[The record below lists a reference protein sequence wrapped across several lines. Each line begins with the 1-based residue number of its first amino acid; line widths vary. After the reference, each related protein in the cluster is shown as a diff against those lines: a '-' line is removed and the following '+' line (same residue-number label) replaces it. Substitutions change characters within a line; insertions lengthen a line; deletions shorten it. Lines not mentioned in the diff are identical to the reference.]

1 MSTAWLPVVVNGRYR
16 LIGKLGQGSTGM
28 VLLAEDQLQENRL
41 LALKALGAAASA
53 SDAVA
58 LFKHEF
64 RALKDLCHPHLA
76 EVYDFG
82 VVTSLDPWDA
92 GPPGLPVRA
101 GFYTM
106 EHVPGE
112 DFLSATSGLDFPELI
127 DLAAQ
132 VCRGLEYIH
141 ARGLVHY
148 DVKPSNLRVTKA
160 RQVKLLDFGLAG
172 AGMKEG
178 ETRLKGT
185 VFYMAPELFKGGRV
199 DKRADLYS
207 LGVLLY
213 QVVARRLPFEGDTN
227 IAVMR
232 QHLDRAPEPPRR
244 YRPDAPKALEE
255 VILRLLEKDPHDRF
269 AGANQV
275 IDALD
280 AASGTRHEREIA
292 HAGASWLLSP
302 TLVGR
307 EDELVRLSR
316 ALDEHVLSVRAAE
329 RAPSTSAVAIVT
341 GEEGIGKR
349 RLLSEFRTHAQLS
362 EAEVIHVGCAEHGER
377 PLGPFVEVLR
387 HLVPRAA
394 KEPTFADRFGR
405 ELSIVAPELVPPAA
419 SPGGGEIEPERDK
432 VRLIGKL
439 GEFLVET
446 ARRYPFVVTLSGLE
460 WADEMSV
467 DLLRYLARHLK
478 QLGQKAGEAGPARDD
493 WQGQLAGAT
502 LGAFEDFFIVGESA
516 VLPPLLVVATCASD
530 SLEGRPI
537 EKALEDLRREAAVD
551 EGRLPC
557 LSSEHVRGMIASMT
571 GHAEVPPRLLERVVE
586 ATGGNPLYVEE
597 TMKGLAE
604 DGVVRID
611 EGAVRVDEARLPAAG
626 GGVRDLVRARLA
638 RLDAPALRVL
648 RVLACSRGE
657 VSLDL
662 LRRVAGS
669 EEEVLDALG
678 PLERRGV
685 ATRVVRD
692 RIAWFG
698 LAHGVVREAVLAL
711 LPPADAADLHDAIGA
726 ALEALYGGDRAEH
739 AEELAHHLSRGRSP
753 QRAIDDCLVAAG
765 RARKAHANEKGIQF
779 YQVALS
785 AMPPADPR
793 RLAAKEALAGLQA
806 LVGQYSGAVHT
817 YSELLREVPSTD
829 AEHSARLY
837 RLAAETFSKKGDLE
851 AATKWIDQGLELHG
865 TGKNAEVARLLYQKA
880 WVSVQRGECEKG
892 IDLAHQ
898 ALALAAALSSDE
910 ITASLLNVLGVA
922 HLHLSKYHQAA
933 EFLQRALAIHE
944 RLGNLQGAGDCLNNL
959 AAMYGYAGDLPKAL
973 EQQRRVLALREKI
986 GDIWGVVLCL
996 SNLGV
1001 LYHEMGDNN
1010 TAMEFYRRGLEIR
1023 EKIGMVHGMANSLL
1037 NIGNIHLERGQVG
1050 ETMRCWERALAIYNA
1065 QGDLQ
1070 GQTLALVN
1078 LAGVYVHI
1086 GTLEKAEEYAE
1097 RANYLAN
1104 KLKLSRE
1111 QSSVARILAGIARGR
1126 KDYEGALRQIGKAF
1140 AIAEDTGS
1148 KSDVAQ
1154 LSLLKGEVLYEK
1166 GDAEAAER
1174 EGDKLLGDGEGRRP
1188 STMTGVH
1195 LLKARV
1201 RKDEAEKLRH
1211 LDAALKFAQEAES
1224 ADLQWEVH
1232 YAFGRF
1238 YHELKDYANAGKF
1251 YKKAMDILKGLW
1263 ATVPEEHRDGYLA
1276 VEKRQRLR
1284 TDVQRLKRDVSAPVH
1299 PSLAEEDDDAG
1310 PLLEAGDTVTT
1321 RRRLSTAVQLLKDE
1335 NKNLQR
1341 LMDINKKLNSELDL
1355 ARLLEFIMD
1364 VAVELTR
1371 AQRGYVILVNEKGV
1385 LTFEAARDVEKS
1397 AVPQPEREVSKG
1409 IAERVART
1417 GEAVVASDASRDER
1431 FTMLDS
1437 VHDLKLLS
1445 VLCVPLRVKERTLGA
1460 LYIENR
1466 AERAV
1471 FSDRDKELLEAF
1483 ADQAAIAVENAR
1495 LYQENLERQKE
1506 LARSKGHVE
1515 QLNTQLSHLNTKL
1528 EEKVQ
1533 AQGVELAEVKE
1544 VLEDKLRELTVK
1556 YNYDNIIARSP
1567 RMREVFMLLD
1577 RVTDSNLTVLI
1588 QGESGT
1594 GKELVAKAIHFNG
1607 PRKTRYFGAEN
1618 CAALSDTLL
1627 ESELFGYMRGAFTG
1641 AEKDKKGLFELA
1653 HSGTLFLDEVG
1664 DMSVEMQKKLLRVL
1678 ETGELRRVGGKDT
1691 VHVDVRVISAS
1702 NKDLKKLVEKGQF
1715 REDLYY
1721 RLNVFTV
1728 LLPPLRDRKEDI
1740 GLLVEHFLREFA
1752 KEVKQGQKKIDRG
1765 GMALLMEHNWPGN
1778 VRELRNVVMGVASL
1792 SDKEVLGVNDFVEKL
1807 PSMERR
1813 RREASILEP
1822 LSVEEYMKRFIL
1834 TNQKTMTDTHMAKIL
1849 GISRKTLW
1857 EKRKK
1862 WNLVK

>member
-1 MSTAWLPVVVNGRYR
+1 MSTAWLPVVVNGQYR
-16 LIGKLGQGSTGM
+16 LIGKLGEGSTGM
-28 VLLAEDQLQENRL
+28 VLLAEDQLHASRL
-41 LALKALGAAASA
+41 LAMKVLAPSASA
-53 SDAVA
+53 SDALA

-64 RALKDLCHPHLA
+64 RALKDLRHANLA

-82 VVTSLDPWDA
+82 VVSSLDPWDA
-92 GPPGLPVRA
+92 GPPGIPVRTS
-101 GFYTM
+101 FYTM
-106 EHVPGE
+106 EYVAGE
-112 DFLSATSGLDFPELI
+112 DFLSASAGLDFI
-127 DLAAQ
+127 DLADLVAQ
-132 VCRGLEYIH
+132 VCRGLEYVH

-148 DVKPSNLRVTKA
+148 DVNPSNLRVSKT

-178 ETRLKGT
+178 ETRLRGT
-185 VFYMAPELFKGGRV
+185 VYYMAPELFKGARV

-213 QVVARRLPFEGDTN
+213 QAVARRLPFEGDTN
-227 IAVMR
+227 VAVMR
-232 QHLDRAPEPPRR
+232 QHLDRAPDPPRR
-244 YRPDAPKALEE
+244 FRPDLPKPLEE
-255 VILRLLEKDPHDRF
+255 VILRLLAKDPHDRF
-269 AGANQV
+269 AGANQG
-275 IDALD
+275 IAALD
-280 AASGTRHEREIA
+280 AATGTSHELEA
-292 HAGASWLLSP
+292 AGRVGPGAGWLLSGA
-302 TLVGR
+302 LVGR
-307 EDELVRLSR
+307 EGDLARLTR
-316 ALDEHVLSVRAAE
+316 ALDEHVLSVGAH
-329 RAPSTSAVAIVT
+329 APSSSAVVVVC
-341 GEEGIGKR
+341 GEKGIGKR

-362 EAEVIHVGCAEHGER
+362 EAEVFSVACSEQGDR
-377 PLGPFVEVLR
+377 PLGPFVEVFR

-394 KEPTFADRFGR
+394 KEANFAERFGR
-405 ELSIVAPELVPPAA
+405 ELSIVAPELVPAA
-419 SPGGGEIEPERDK
+419 TGHQASDIEPERDK

-439 GEFLVET
+439 GEFLVE
-446 ARRYPFVVTLSGLE
+446 ASRRHPFVIALADLE
-460 WADEMSV
+460 WADEMSA

-478 QLGQKAGEAGPARDD
+478 QLGQKAGEGAPGRD
-493 WQGQLAGAT
+493 AT
-502 LGAFEDFFIVGESA
+502 EAALGGFEDFFVVGEPA
-516 VLPPLLVVATCASD
+516 ALPPMLVVGTCASEAI
-530 SLEGRPI
+530 EGTPI
-537 EKALEDLRREAAVD
+537 ERALEDLRRENAAD
-551 EGRLPC
+551 EVRLER
-557 LSSEHVRGMIASMT
+557 LSPDGVRALLGSML
-571 GHAEVPPRLLERVVE
+571 GQAELPARLVERVVE

-597 TMKGLAE
+597 TLKGLAE
-604 DGVVRID
+604 DGVVRL
-611 EGAVRVDEARLPAAG
+611 EGGVLRVDESRLPQAG
-626 GGVRDLVRARLA
+626 TGVRDLVRARLA
-638 RLDAPALRVL
+638 RMDAREMRLLRI
-648 RVLACSRGE
+648 LACVRGE
-657 VSLDL
+657 ASLDL
-662 LRRVAGS
+662 LRRVGV
-669 EEEVLDALG
+669 EEEEALDALG
-678 PLERRGV
+678 ALERRGLV
-685 ATRVVRD
+685 SRVVRD
-692 RIAWFG
+692 RVALFA

-711 LPPADAADLHDAIGA
+711 LPPADAAHLHDAIGA
-726 ALEALYGGDRAEH
+726 ALEAVYREDRVEH
-739 AEELAHHLSRGRSP
+739 AEELAYHLSRGRSP
-753 QRAIDDCLVAAG
+753 ARATEDCLVAAE
-765 RARKAHANEKGIQF
+765 RARKAHANEKGIQL
-779 YQVALS
+779 YTLALS
-785 AMPPADPR
+785 LVPAGDPR
-793 RLAAKEALAGLQA
+793 RLEAKEALAGLQA
-806 LVGQYSGAVHT
+806 LVGQYSAAVHT
-817 YSELLREVPSTD
+817 FSELLREVPATD
-829 AEHSARLY
+829 AERSARIY
-837 RLAAETFSKKGDLE
+837 RLAAETFSKKGDWE
-851 AATKWIDQGLELHG
+851 AATKWIDQGLDLHG
-865 TGKNAEVARLLYQKA
+865 ERRSAEVARLLYQKA
-880 WVSVQRGECEKG
+880 WVSVQRGDCQKG
-892 IDLAHQ
+892 IDLAHE
-898 ALALAAALSSDE
+898 ALALAAAVESDE

-922 HLHLSKYHQAA
+922 HLHLCKYHQAA
-933 EFLQRALAIHE
+933 EFLQRALTIHE
-944 RLGNLQGAGDCLNNL
+944 RLGNLQGVGDCLNNL
-959 AAMYGYAGDLPKAL
+959 AAMYGYVGDLPKAL
-973 EQQRRVLALREKI
+973 DQQRRVLGLRERI

-1001 LYHEMGDNN
+1001 LHHEMGDNN

-1078 LAGVYVHI
+1078 LAGVYVHV
-1086 GTLEKAEEYAE
+1086 GALEKAEEYAE

-1111 QSSVARILAGIARGR
+1111 QGSVARILSGIARGR
-1126 KDYEGALRQIGKAF
+1126 KDLEGALRQVGKAIS
-1140 AIAEDTGS
+1140 IAEESGS
-1148 KSDVAQ
+1148 RNDASQ
-1154 LSLLKGEVLYEK
+1154 LSLARAEILYEK
-1166 GDAEAAER
+1166 GDSDAAER
-1174 EGDKLLGDGEGRRP
+1174 ACDALLAEGGEPRRP
-1188 STMTGVH
+1188 SMMTGAH

-1201 RKDEAEKLRH
+1201 RKDDADRLRH

-1232 YAFGRF
+1232 YSFGRF
-1238 YHELKDYANAGKF
+1238 YHELKDYSNAGKF
-1251 YKKAMDILKGLW
+1251 YKKAMEILRELW
-1263 ATVPEEHRDGYLA
+1263 ATVPEEHREGFLA

-1284 TDVQRLKRDVSAPVH
+1284 VEVQRLKRDVSAPVH
-1299 PSLAEEDDDAG
+1299 PSMGEEEIDAG
-1310 PLLEAGDTVTT
+1310 PALDGDTVTT
-1321 RRRLSTAVQLLKDE
+1321 RRRLSAAVQLLKDE
-1335 NKNLQR
+1335 NKNLVR
-1341 LMDINKKLNSELDL
+1341 LIEINKKLNSELDL
-1355 ARLLEFIMD
+1355 PRLLGFIMD

-1371 AQRGYVILVNEKGV
+1371 AQRGYVILVDAKGQ

-1397 AVPQPEREVSKG
+1397 AVARPEREVSKG

-1431 FTMLDS
+1431 FQMLDS
-1437 VHDLKLLS
+1437 VHDLQLLS
-1445 VLCVPLRVKERTLGA
+1445 VLCVPLRVKERVLGA

-1471 FSDRDKELLEAF
+1471 FSDRDKELMEAF

-1506 LARSKGHVE
+1506 LGRSKAHVE
-1515 QLNTQLSHLNTKL
+1515 TLNSQLSTLNVKL

-1533 AQGVELAEVKE
+1533 AQGVELAEGKE

-1607 PRKTRYFGAEN
+1607 PRKARSFGAEN

-1641 AEKDKKGLFELA
+1641 AEKDKKGLFEMA
-1653 HSGTLFLDEVG
+1653 HGGTLFLDEVG

-1678 ETGELRRVGGKDT
+1678 ETGDLRRGGGKD
-1691 VHVDVRVISAS
+1691 VVKVDVRVISAS

-1740 GLLVEHFLREFA
+1740 PLLVEHFLADFA
-1752 KEVKQGQKKIDRG
+1752 REVKTGPKKMDRG
-1765 GMALLMEHNWPGN
+1765 AMALLMEHNWPGN
-1778 VRELRNVVMGVASL
+1778 VRELRNVMMGVASL
-1792 SDKEVLGVNDFVEKL
+1792 SDKEVLGVSDFVEKL

-1834 TNQKTMTDTHMAKIL
+1834 TNQKGMTDTQMAKIL

-1862 WNLVK
+1862 WNLTK